1 MGGQQMMQQP
11 MYDQYGQPMMQGQQM
26 FDQYGQPMY
35 DQYGQPM
42 MQQMMQQPTYDVYQ
56 NSTQNSTQG
65 GDAGGQAWEIQFRG
79 TNEEMRKYHKC
90 VSLQWILK
98 MPYTWSHHIKV
109 CLLFYMCLNSRDLLN
124 YLVEVE

>member
-1 MGGQQMMQQP
+1 MGDDPRDNTQACYKCKDHPGFKKGRQPAPGAAVPVIPSADMYQPQTQMQPPVSQMGGQQMMQQP

-56 NSTQNSTQG
+56 NSTQG
-65 GDAGGQAWEIQFRG
+65 GDAGGQA
-79 TNEEMRKYHKC
+79 
-90 VSLQWILK
+90 
-98 MPYTWSHHIKV
+98 
-109 CLLFYMCLNSRDLLN
+109 
-124 YLVEVE
+124 